1 MGRSARWALGALLAV
16 GGSARQL
23 EAGNPIQ
30 KVIALLGQLSDQIAK
45 EGKAEAAEYD
55 KFACFCKEQADDK
68 LYNIEKS
75 DKKIEEL
82 TAVIEKL
89 TAEIEDLDQ
98 EIEDLGTK
106 ITEIEGEE
114 SSEKDKRKSDKEK
127 YDEQDEKTK
136 TAITAIEEAMVALQ
150 DSKKELK
157 DAKVDLIKLHSTLS
171 KKLSAAQLQV
181 VSGILGVKGGKP
193 GQPAAYNYQGND
205 IIDTLRELGRQ
216 FKDTKKQQDE
226 DELATKFLSEKK
238 LLGLLNE
245 RKFAEKAKAEKEEL
259 VATKT
264 EQKSTAE
271 DDKTTE
277 TENRDSDQSFLDEL
291 TEKCQSRAEQ
301 WDQRSTTRSGEL
313 TAIMEAKTALEGGA
327 TENYDKGNLAGLQQ
341 KTALKTVIAVKEV
354 KKVPSFIQLKAS
366 SSTLIVASAVERL
379 NTMATKLHSATL
391 AAVAAQAKMAG
402 GFDKVK
408 ELIGDLIK
416 KLEEEAANAEDAKA
430 FCDEEMK
437 KAVSSRDEQKLEAE
451 KQETII
457 MEKEAETK
465 KNTKEIMILS
475 EEIAELAKGLNEA
488 SKLRAMEKKDNEES
502 VESAKAG
509 KESVEEAIDVLKAF
523 YDGSGFIQKS
533 KGPDRDGKS
542 VDDLMPNSGPEGDYN
557 GKKDQAKG
565 VIGLLEVVLSDFERT
580 ITSTED
586 SEKEASDDYDK
597 FEGDTKDSTKT
608 KEDAKKEKEDDIV
621 SADEA
626 ITSAKEALADAKKL
640 HASNLEELEKLQAMC
655 VNGEESFAERAKQRE
670 EEIKALKGAMK
681 ILEDWK

>member
-1 MGRSARWALGALLAV
+1 
-16 GGSARQL
+16 L
-23 EAGNPIQ
+23 EGGNPIQ

-98 EIEDLGTK
+98 EIEDLGKK

-171 KKLSAAQLQV
+171 KKLSASQLQV
-181 VSGILGVKGGKP
+181 VSGILGVQDGGKP

-226 DELATKFLSEKK
+226 DELASKFKSEKK

-313 TAIMEAKTALEGGA
+313 TAIMEAKTALQGGA

-341 KTALKTVIAVKEV
+341 KSALKTITAVKEV

-366 SSTLIVASAVERL
+366 SSTVVASAVERL

-416 KLEEEAANAEDAKA
+416 KLEEEAKNAEDAKA

-457 MEKEAETK
+457 MEKEAETQ
-465 KNTKEIMILS
+465 KNTKEIMTLS

-586 SEKEASDDYDK
+586 SEKEAQDDYDK